1 MQPVVSKFYPPAAL
15 GVHLPGRDP
24 PSYPVTVRSPL
35 VVALAALLAAA
46 LLAYLTLAIRRWWK
60 ARALARRMGLAAD
73 GEALAERWLEA
84 RGHRILQRQASRRCT
99 MHINGRVAEF
109 DVRADLLV
117 DIDGEE
123 ALVEVKTGDAAD
135 PRIPATRRQ
144 LREYCAVFGVDR
156 VYVFDANAQR
166 LHEVQ
171 FPEP

>member
-1 MQPVVSKFYPPAAL
+1 MQPVVSKCYPSAAL
-15 GVHLPGRDP
+15 GAHLPGRQP
-24 PSYPVTVRSPL
+24 SSYPVTVRSPL
-35 VVALAALLAAA
+35 FVALAALLAAA
-46 LLAYLTLAIRRWWK
+46 LLAYLTLAVRRWWK
-60 ARALARRMGLAAD
+60 ARALAARMDLAAE

-84 RGHRILQRQASRRCT
+84 RGHRIVARQASRRCT

-117 DIDGEE
+117 EIDGEE

-166 LHEVQ
+166 LHEVE

>member
-1 MQPVVSKFYPPAAL
+1 M
-15 GVHLPGRDP
+15 
-24 PSYPVTVRSPL
+24 TVRSPL
-35 VVALAALLAAA
+35 VVAIAALLATA
-46 LLAYLTLAIRRWWK
+46 LLAFLTLAIRRWWM
-60 ARALARRMGLAAD
+60 ARALARRMGIAAG

-117 DIDGEE
+117 EIAGEE

-156 VYVFDANAQR
+156 VYVFDANVQR
-166 LHEVQ
+166 LHEIE
-171 FPEP
+171 FPER